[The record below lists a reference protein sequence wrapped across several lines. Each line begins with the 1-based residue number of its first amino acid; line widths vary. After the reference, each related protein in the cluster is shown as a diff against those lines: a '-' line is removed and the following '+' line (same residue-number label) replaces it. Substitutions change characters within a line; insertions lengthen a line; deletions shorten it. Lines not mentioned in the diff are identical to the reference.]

1 MCTPPRTIC
10 PSIPPWWALRSTT
23 TRVRSTTTSRRVS
36 GRTNALVALV
46 AAGVTAAGMA
56 LAIPVPVLTVSD
68 GRTEF
73 VRALDRDEPLQY
85 SYRQSIYQV
94 TVFEELAREG
104 SALRIERVRSSD
116 IRSVEYFG
124 WRGEPAQL
132 DGLWSEDSP
141 RSVAADP
148 ELVIRITPA
157 GEQVLSTSRWR
168 VDLRPEFGETVV
180 RVRAQDRPWVLAMLE
195 GAR

>member
-1 MCTPPRTIC
+1 
-10 PSIPPWWALRSTT
+10 
-23 TRVRSTTTSRRVS
+23 
-36 GRTNALVALV
+36 
-46 AAGVTAAGMA
+46 
-56 LAIPVPVLTVSD
+56 
-68 GRTEF
+68 
-73 VRALDRDEPLQY
+73 
-85 SYRQSIYQV
+85 
-94 TVFEELAREG
+94 
-104 SALRIERVRSSD
+104 
-116 IRSVEYFG
+116 
-124 WRGEPAQL
+124 L

-157 GEQVLSTSRWR
+157 GEQALSTSRWR